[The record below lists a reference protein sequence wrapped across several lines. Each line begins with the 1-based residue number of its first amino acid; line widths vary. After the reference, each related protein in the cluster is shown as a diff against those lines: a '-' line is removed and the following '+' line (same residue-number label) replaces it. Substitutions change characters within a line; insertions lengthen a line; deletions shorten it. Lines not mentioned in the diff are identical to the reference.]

1 MFGAECEERPQ
12 RIGFLLVPDFSMV
25 AFTSAVEP
33 LRLANWVRGEELY
46 AWRVLSADGGPVRS
60 SAGVVVAADAAI
72 SDDEALPTTIVC
84 SGIEVQRYDD
94 KAVFAWLRKLDR
106 RGVDIGALCTGT
118 QILAR
123 AGLLDGR
130 RCTIHWENLPGFAEA
145 FPNIE
150 VSTELFEIDGNRFT
164 CSGGTAA
171 LDMMLS
177 MIASQHGRALALAVS
192 DELIYDHIREHDD
205 HQRRA
210 QRLRLGVSHPKLLA
224 LISRME
230 ESLEQPLSQ
239 KELARGV
246 GLSTRQLERL
256 FGKYLHRTPR
266 QYYLELR
273 LSRAR
278 HLLLQTTLSVLGV
291 AVACGFVSA
300 SHFSKC
306 YREHFGRTPR
316 EERRLVQ

>member
-1 MFGAECEERPQ
+1 MFGAQTEERPQ

-25 AFTSAVEP
+25 AFMSAVEP

-46 AWRVLSADGGPVRS
+46 AWRVLSADGAPVRA
-60 SAGVVVAADAAI
+60 SAGIVVSADAAI
-72 SDDEALPTTIVC
+72 SDHEVLPTTIVC
-84 SGIEVQRYDD
+84 SGIEVQHYED

-118 QILAR
+118 QVLAR

-177 MIASQHGRALALAVS
+177 MISSQHGRALALAVS
-192 DELIYDHIREHDD
+192 DELINDHIREHDD
-205 HQRRA
+205 HSAGPSGPQPSELIISPT
-210 QRLRLGVSHPKLLA
+210 RLPNTNASGPKAVPSGPCCRMSSSKEAPPQTDDGMCYDSRLTAPEN
-224 LISRME
+224 R
-230 ESLEQPLSQ
+230 
-239 KELARGV
+239 
-246 GLSTRQLERL
+246 
-256 FGKYLHRTPR
+256 
-266 QYYLELR
+266 
-273 LSRAR
+273 
-278 HLLLQTTLSVLGV
+278 
-291 AVACGFVSA
+291 
-300 SHFSKC
+300 
-306 YREHFGRTPR
+306 
-316 EERRLVQ
+316 